1 MADIKRR
8 QSAVLYSD
16 KAARIALLTERAT
29 LIAGYHGEESVA
41 HADALQLLAFDYY
54 SEKRWAEDAALRV
67 RALNIRRKLQGDR
80 ASDTLYAVRPLAHPP
95 PEDDRKPEAIHHLA
109 DLLGACLDCATLHDA
124 AKRPVPPRRPVDGI
138 VLVQA
143 PDAPP
148 PNP

>member
-67 RALNIRRKLQGDR
+67 RALNIRRKLRSEEHTSELQSLMR
-80 ASDTLYAVRPLAHPP
+80 ISYAVFSCN
-95 PEDDRKPEAIHHLA
+95 KKN
-109 DLLGACLDCATLHDA
+109 T
-124 AKRPVPPRRPVDGI
+124 K
-138 VLVQA
+138 
-143 PDAPP
+143 
-148 PNP
+148 N

>member
-1 MADIKRR
+1 MRISDWSSDVCSSDLIKRR

-80 ASDTLYAVRPLAHPP
+80 ASDTLYAVRALAHSLA
-95 PEDDRKPEAIHHLA
+95 EEDRKSTRLNSSH
-109 DLLGACLDCATLHDA
+109 
-124 AKRPVPPRRPVDGI
+124 
-138 VLVQA
+138 
-143 PDAPP
+143 
-148 PNP
+148 

>member
-54 SEKRWAEDAALRV
+54 SETRWAEDAALRV

-80 ASDTLYAVRPLAHPP
+80 ESDTLYALRALAHSLA
-95 PEDDRKPEAIHHLA
+95 EYVRKPEATKLF
-109 DLLGACLDCATLHDA
+109 A
-124 AKRPVPPRRPVDGI
+124 APLRSCPGCGPLTDGGDTP
-138 VLVQA
+138 A
-143 PDAPP
+143 KGR
-148 PNP
+148 

>member
-1 MADIKRR
+1 MRISDWSSDVCSSDLRKADFEKRMADIKRR

-67 RALNIRRKLQGDR
+67 RALNIRSEEHTSDLQSLIR
-80 ASDTLYAVRPLAHPP
+80 ISSAVF
-95 PEDDRKPEAIHHLA
+95 
-109 DLLGACLDCATLHDA
+109 C
-124 AKRPVPPRRPVDGI
+124 
-138 VLVQA
+138 
-143 PDAPP
+143 
-148 PNP
+148 